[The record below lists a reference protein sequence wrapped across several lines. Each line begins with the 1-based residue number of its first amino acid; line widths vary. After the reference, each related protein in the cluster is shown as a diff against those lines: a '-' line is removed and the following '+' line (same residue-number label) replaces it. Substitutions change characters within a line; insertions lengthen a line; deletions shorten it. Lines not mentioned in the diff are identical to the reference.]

1 MAKNGPKVQKNLSVS
16 LYLRN
21 RTSYDDF
28 GFRYTWYVK
37 WYLQEFF
44 NFFQNL
50 IFFFLAGGGGGGL

>member
-1 MAKNGPKVQKNLSVS
+1 MVKNGPKGQKNLSVS

-28 GFRYTWYVK
+28 GFWYTWFVK

-44 NFFQNL
+44 HFFQNL
-50 IFFFLAGGGGGGL
+50 TFFFLAGGGGGGL